1 MQALRRILVAVK
13 DPSARSMPALKKA
26 AQLARATGAQI
37 ELFHSLSQTILIDA
51 VAGGGPGLRQ
61 YEAEQVRRA
70 TARLEKVADTVRR
83 HKVDV
88 VVAAE
93 WDHPPSEAIVRRAL
107 KTKADLI
114 VAERHAGRRI
124 AGAILSYTD
133 WDLLRLAPCPVLV
146 VKTHKPYL
154 HPSIVAAVDPLHSHA
169 KPAKL
174 DAEILKAAATLKG
187 TLRGTLS
194 VVHAY
199 PPPVVVTGAWVSGPV
214 VTTVGSSTDTEKAV
228 RKALDEEIARLP
240 MPAHKVSILCGPAR
254 EVIPDH
260 ARRVKAGI
268 VVMGVM
274 SRSGLKRFF
283 VGNTAETVLDALPC
297 DVLVIKPGRFK
308 TTVPRGSRGPQL
320 MTIPVATAG

>member
-1 MQALRRILVAVK
+1 MQAIRRILVAVK
-13 DPSARSMPALKKA
+13 DPAARTLPAVKKA
-26 AQLARATGAQI
+26 AQLARATGAQL
-37 ELFHSLSQTILIDA
+37 ELFHGLSQTILVDA
-51 VAGGGPGLRQ
+51 VTGGGQGLRR
-61 YEAEQVRRA
+61 YEAEVQSKA
-70 TARLEKVADTVRR
+70 IARLEKIADQVRR

-146 VKTHKPYL
+146 VKSTKPYL

-174 DAEILKAAATLKG
+174 DTEILKAAT
-187 TLRGTLS
+187 TLRSALRGSLTI
-194 VVHAY
+194 VHAY

-214 VTTVGSSTDTEKAV
+214 ITPIASTTETEKAV
-228 RKALDEEIARLP
+228 RKALEAELERLP
-240 MPAHKVSILCGPAR
+240 MPPHKVAIVCGPAR
-254 EVIPDH
+254 EVIPDQ
-260 ARRVKAGI
+260 ARRAKAGI

-308 TTVPRGSRGPQL
+308 TPVPRASRGPQL
-320 MTIPVATAG
+320 MTIPITTAG